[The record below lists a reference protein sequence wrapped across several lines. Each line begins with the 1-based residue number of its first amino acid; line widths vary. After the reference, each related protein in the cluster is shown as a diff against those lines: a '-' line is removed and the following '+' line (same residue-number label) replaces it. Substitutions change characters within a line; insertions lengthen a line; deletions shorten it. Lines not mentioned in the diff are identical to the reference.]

1 MTNIMSSKMSGI
13 ILNALTTKKAR
24 TLHELYAIAR
34 DNHGSDLEESVRR
47 HRVRSSID
55 SLLRTKKI
63 RRVGTG
69 IYALINQI
77 D

>member
-1 MTNIMSSKMSGI
+1 MSIKI
-13 ILNALTTKKAR
+13 TAVILDALTTKNVR

-34 DNHGSDLEESVRR
+34 DNHDSKLEETIRR

-55 SLLRTKKI
+55 SLLRAKKI
-63 RRVGTG
+63 KRIGTG